1 MLPHKFQSGQMVLEK
16 ILKISQKCSIFLDY
30 LPVIINFYNFKSPLP
45 MTDRHN
51 AIRKAFSTGE
61 IVKQYAYVM

>member
-16 ILKISQKCSIFLDY
+16 ILNISQKFSIFFDY
-30 LPVIINFYNFKSPLP
+30 LPVIINFYNFKSPLS
-45 MTDRHN
+45 MTDRQN